1 MKHTLKNPVVYWLF
15 VLPSIALYFVFFIY
29 TTLSSFGYG
38 FTDWNALEPAKFTG
52 FENFRRAFEDGDFW
66 IAVRNNMYFLLFSV
80 FVQVPIIVFF
90 SLLISGIKKLQGF
103 YKTTVFMPS
112 ILSTSI
118 IGILWGFL
126 YHPTDGMFN
135 KVLELFGI
143 EPIMWLGDMKWAMVA
158 ILITNAWQWMGFY
171 IVLILAAILS
181 LPKEINEAAEIDGAS
196 GFHKATRITVP
207 LIMPIISVV
216 IMLSIA
222 GAMRVVDI
230 VLVMT
235 NGGPAGATEVMAS
248 YMVNKAIRY
257 SEYGYGAALSI
268 VIFAIA
274 LLLTALYQIVF
285 ARRQER
291 IEY

>member
-1 MKHTLKNPVVYWLF
+1 MKSTLKNPVVYWAF
-15 VLPSIALYFVFFIY
+15 VLPSIALYVMFFIY
-29 TTLSSFGYG
+29 TLLTSVGYA

-52 FENFRRAFEDGDFW
+52 LDNFRQAFADSDFW
-66 IAVRNNMYFLLFSV
+66 VAVRNNMIFILFSV
-80 FVQVPIIVFF
+80 FVQVPLIIIF
-90 SLLISGIKKLQGF
+90 SLLISGVRRLQGF

-126 YHPTDGMFN
+126 YQPNDGLFN
-135 KVLELFGI
+135 KVLGVFGI
-143 EPIMWLGDMKWAMVA
+143 PPIMWLGDTNWALFS

-181 LPKEINEAAEIDGAS
+181 LPKEINEAAAIDGANN
-196 GFHKATRITVP
+196 FQRAVRITVP
-207 LIMPIISVV
+207 LIMPVISVV

-248 YMVNKAIRY
+248 YMINQGTRFW
-257 SEYGYGAALSI
+257 EYGYAMALS
-268 VIFAIA
+268 VMIFVIA
-274 LLLTALYQIVF
+274 LLLTAIYQIVF
-285 ARRQER
+285 ARKLER
-291 IEY
+291 IEN

>member
-1 MKHTLKNPVVYWLF
+1 MKNTMKNPAVYWAF
-15 VLPSIALYFVFFIY
+15 VLPSLALYFLFFIY
-29 TTLSSFGYG
+29 TLLTSVGYG
-38 FTDWNALEPAKFTG
+38 FTDWNALEPARYTG
-52 FENFRRAFEDGDFW
+52 LANFRQAFADSDFW
-66 IAVRNNMYFLLFSV
+66 VAVKNNLYFILFSV
-80 FVQVPIIVFF
+80 FLQVPLILFF
-90 SLLISGIKKLQGF
+90 SLLISGVKRLQGL

-126 YHPTDGMFN
+126 YHPNDGLFN
-135 KVLELFGI
+135 KVLELFGA
-143 EPIMWLGDMKWAMVA
+143 EPIMWLGDTKWAMVS

-171 IVLILAAILS
+171 IVLILAAIIS
-181 LPKEINEAAEIDGAS
+181 LPKEINEAAAIDGAS
-196 GFHKATRITVP
+196 GFQRAARITVP

-248 YMVNKAIRY
+248 YMVNQGTRY
-257 SEYGYGAALSI
+257 GEYGYAMALSI
-268 VIFAIA
+268 LIFAIA
-274 LLLTALYQIVF
+274 LLLTALYQITF
-285 ARRQER
+285 ARKIER
-291 IEY
+291 IDY